1 MTMNY
6 EGYTYTEL
14 DGYKNVYRR
23 EYKAQGN
30 PYQGPAVLAPKLAP
44 LVDAIL
50 AQRPKWKF
58 VARQRTGTVLQDDGT
73 SAHAF
78 GALQVYTENDEI
90 LGELDTTYTYRGG
103 ESQLTYTY
111 DNERLSAKRMRGSWS
126 KSTKLDKAVKD
137 VLKNFRP
144 KDTTEIVR
152 DRMALVGSVVGQTVA
167 EAHNKFIGPYTK
179 LNQQMTNFV
188 MSNWSMLSP
197 MFTEA
202 GIEFDSQMPEIYAA
216 AIKAKEMGESFRP
229 NGGGVTIIVRP
240 SDYLVVRNTDTDGK
254 TDVQIKTPEE
264 LPAEVRRKL
273 GILKLTEL
281 RQYVPDMGVHCAKNT
296 YFITGKD
303 MM

>member
-1 MTMNY
+1 MTINH

-23 EYKAQGN
+23 EYKAQNN
-30 PYQGPAVLAPKLAP
+30 PYAGPAVLVPKIAPF
-44 LVDAIL
+44 VDAII

-58 VARQRTGTVLQDDGT
+58 VCRQRQGSLLQDDGT
-73 SAHAF
+73 QTPAF
-78 GALQVYTENDEI
+78 GSLQVYSETEEI

-111 DNERLSAKRMRGSWS
+111 DNQRLSDKRLRGGWS
-126 KSTKLDKAVKD
+126 RSTKLDKAVKD

-144 KDTTEIVR
+144 KDTTEMVR
-152 DRMALVGSVVGQTVA
+152 ERTATVHSVVGQVVQ
-167 EAHNKFIGPYTK
+167 EAQREFMNPYAT
-179 LNQQMTNFV
+179 LNRQLTNFV

-202 GIEFDSQMPEIYAA
+202 DITFDPKLPEIYAA
-216 AIKAKEMGESFRP
+216 SIKAKEMGESLTT
-229 NGGGVTIIVRP
+229 GGLYIIVRFD
-240 SDYLVVRNTDTDGK
+240 DYLVVRPSG
-254 TDVQIKTPEE
+254 DVEIKTSEE

-273 GILKLTEL
+273 GILKLVEVK
-281 RQYVPDMGVHCAKNT
+281 QYVPDMGVHCAKDT

>member
-6 EGYTYTEL
+6 DGYTYTEL

-23 EYKAQGN
+23 EYKAQNN

-44 LVDAIL
+44 FVDAIL

-58 VARQRTGTVLQDDGT
+58 VARQRAGTVLQDDGT
-73 SAHAF
+73 NTPAF
-78 GALQVYTENDEI
+78 GTLQVYTENDEI

-111 DNERLSAKRMRGSWS
+111 DNERLSDKRQRGSWS

-144 KDTTEIVR
+144 KNTNEIVR
-152 DRMALVGSVVGQTVA
+152 ERMSLAGSVVGQTAA
-167 EAHNKFIGPYTK
+167 EAQKKFMNPYSK

-188 MSNWSMLSP
+188 MYNWATLSP
-197 MFTEA
+197 MFTKA
-202 GIEFDSQMPEIYAA
+202 GLEFDPELPELYAA
-216 AIKAKEMGESFRP
+216 AMKAKEMKESFAP
-229 NGGGVTIIVRP
+229 DGGVTIIVRP
-240 SDYLVVRNTDTDGK
+240 SDYLVVRNTGVDDK
-254 TDVQIKTPEE
+254 YDVQIKAPEE

>member
-14 DGYKNVYRR
+14 DGYKTVYRR

-50 AQRPKWKF
+50 TQRPKWKF
-58 VARQRTGTVLQDDGT
+58 VARQRAGMVLQDDGT
-73 SAHAF
+73 NTPAF

-103 ESQLTYTY
+103 ESQLNYTY
-111 DNERLSAKRMRGSWS
+111 DNERLSAKRQRGAWS

-152 DRMALVGSVVGQTVA
+152 ERMALAGSVVGQTAA
-167 EAHNKFIGPYTK
+167 EAHKKFMNPYSK

-188 MSNWSMLSP
+188 MYNWDTLSP

-202 GIEFDSQMPEIYAA
+202 GLEFDPELPELYAA
-216 AIKAKEMGESFRP
+216 AMKAKEMGESFRP
-229 NGGGVTIIVRP
+229 DGGGVTILVRP
-240 SDYLVVRNTDTDGK
+240 SDYLVVRTGKDDK
-254 TDVQIKTPEE
+254 TDVQIKAPEE

-281 RQYVPDMGVHCAKNT
+281 RQYVPDMGVHCAKDT
-296 YFITGKD
+296 YFITGED

>member
-1 MTMNY
+1 MTMNH
-6 EGYTYTEL
+6 EGYKYFEL

-23 EYKAQGN
+23 EYQAQNN
-30 PYQGPAVLAPKLAP
+30 PYQGPAVLVPKLVP
-44 LVDAIL
+44 FVDAIL
-50 AQRPKWKF
+50 AERPKWKF
-58 VARQRTGTVLQDDGT
+58 VARQRQGTVIKDDGT
-73 SAHAF
+73 NTPAY
-78 GALQVYTENDEI
+78 GTLQVYSENEEG

-111 DNERLSAKRMRGSWS
+111 DNERLSAKRQRGSWT

-144 KDTTEIVR
+144 KNTNEIVR
-152 DRMALVGSVVGQTVA
+152 ERIALVSSVVGQTA
-167 EAHNKFIGPYTK
+167 SEAHKRFMNPYAK

-188 MSNWSMLSP
+188 MYNWATLSP
-197 MFTEA
+197 MFTKA
-202 GIEFDSQMPEIYAA
+202 GLEFDPELPETYAA
-216 AIKAKEMGESFRP
+216 AMKAKEMKESFFP
-229 NGGGVTIIVRP
+229 DGGGVTIIVRP
-240 SDYLVVRNTDTDGK
+240 SDYLVVRTGKNDK
-254 TDVQIKTPEE
+254 TDVQIKLPEE

-281 RQYVPDMGVHCAKNT
+281 RQYVPDMGVHCAKDT